1 MIDYENIGPPFFM
14 APLDTLVLKM
24 NEPFS
29 FKFPRIRDPDGDRW
43 SLVSI
48 DLGPAKSFINETFPI
63 LRFLPTPSTTLDTLY
78 TLKVTL
84 QDDNPRP
91 LSATYPLILKIV

>member
-1 MIDYENIGPPFFM
+1 MIDYENIGPPFFT
-14 APLDTLVLKM
+14 APLDNLVLKM

-29 FKFPRIRDPDGDRW
+29 FKYPAIRDPDRDRW
-43 SLVSI
+43 SLVSL

-63 LRFLPTPSTTLDTLY
+63 LLFNPTTSTTLDSLY

-91 LSATYPLILKIV
+91 LSATYPLIL